1 MLFCVL
7 GQHRTQGEPH
17 QMGRRVRVHLLDNG
31 QVKL

>member
-1 MLFCVL
+1 MVFCVL

-17 QMGRRVRVHLLDNG
+17 QMGGRLCIHLLHHR

>member
-1 MLFCVL
+1 MVFCVL

-17 QMGRRVRVHLLDNG
+17 QMGRRVRVHLLHHR